1 MSRGN
6 KLLAGLGGVVAA
18 LALVEVTS
26 GIIQGYYTPIL
37 TDIARNLGIHDAEVN
52 WFEAGQ
58 LMFSALAVPVL
69 AKMGDL
75 WGHKKI
81 MLWATAITAVASFAI
96 AIAPDF
102 WTYLIAWTIQGAYA
116 VWLPLEV
123 AIVYLAARRLVP
135 AAGSRAGAVGEERA
149 GGGQAA
155 VSEAV
160 PDAPALTRRAA
171 GLLVFALEVG
181 VIAGA
186 LGAGAIVESVPLV
199 VTLMIPAVAVTA
211 CFFAIHLLIPETPP
225 TATGRLDTTG
235 ILILASSLIVLMAG
249 LTLVR
254 NLGPASPWTWL
265 TVIVAVLLLIPF
277 VKHELNHPE
286 PLVDVRMLV
295 NPDMWPVQLTAGLF
309 GVSVLGAQAPL
320 STFARTDPGEVGYGL
335 GLSAGQVSIIIGAY
349 VLSMGLG
356 ALTLPL
362 LSRWLSPRYALVVA
376 AGLVATG
383 YLMFLPFH
391 HTLGQTLTNMI
402 VAGVGSG
409 LLVAALPSAA
419 AAAASH
425 NRTGMAT
432 GLTNSIKTVGGSIA
446 SAVFGVAL
454 FAGVSEAAV
463 AAGETAAP
471 LGGYMVVWA
480 LCGITAAVCALL
492 LAVFVPKRAFTAT
505 GRGGW

>member
-123 AIVYLAARRLVP
+123 AIVYLAARRLAP
-135 AAGSRAGAVGEERA
+135 ASD
-149 GGGQAA
+149 AA
-155 VSEAV
+155 

-211 CFFAIHLLIPETPP
+211 CFFAIHLLVPETPP

-254 NLGPASPWTWL
+254 NLGPASPWPWL

-349 VLSMGLG
+349 VLSMGIG
-356 ALTLPL
+356 ALILPL
-362 LSRWLSPRYALVVA
+362 LSRWFTPRWALVVA
-376 AGLVATG
+376 ASLVAIG
-383 YLMFLPFH
+383 YLMFLPLH
-391 HTLGQTLTNMI
+391 HTLAQTLTNMI

-409 LLVAALPSAA
+409 LLVAALPAA
-419 AAAASH
+419 AAAAAPEH
-425 NRTGMAT
+425 RTGMAT
-432 GLTNSIKTVGGSIA
+432 GMTNSIKTVGGSIA

-454 FAGVSEAAV
+454 FHGVTQAAV
-463 AAGETAAP
+463 EAGETAAP
-471 LGGYMVVWA
+471 LGGYMTVWG
-480 LCGITAAVCALL
+480 LCGLTALVCAVLLAAV
-492 LAVFVPKRAFTAT
+492 VPKRAFQHSHGEEDYSHA
-505 GRGGW
+505 GA